1 MDNGVAIRTDKLT
14 RRFGRT
20 IAVDGLDLEVPRGCV
35 LGLAGR
41 NGAGKTTAIRML
53 LGLLR
58 PTAGSATV
66 LGLDPRKKDVAIR
79 RRVGYVPESHHIY
92 PWMRV
97 REVTRFCAPF
107 YPTWSPER
115 CAELLDRF
123 GLDPSQKVKA
133 LSRGMVAKV
142 ALTLALAHDPEL
154 LVLDEPTS
162 GLDVVVRREF
172 LGSIVR
178 LIAEEGRTV
187 LLSSHLLAD
196 VERVADRIA
205 LLDGGKLRL
214 VEDLVALK
222 ARFRRLDITFPADPP
237 AELPIGGVLSTHRD
251 GRRCELILDHF
262 APAALAAL
270 RAACPSA
277 RIEEHDMGL
286 EDIFVALVGGERQEG
301 DSHRGTEATEQAKSA
316 SEGEA

>member
-1 MDNGVAIRTDKLT
+1 
-14 RRFGRT
+14 
-20 IAVDGLDLEVPRGCV
+20 
-35 LGLAGR
+35 
-41 NGAGKTTAIRML
+41 ML

-79 RRVGYVPESHHIY
+79 RRVGYVPETHHIY

-97 REVTRFCAPF
+97 REVTWFCAPF
-107 YPTWSPER
+107 YPTWSDAR
-115 CAELLDRF
+115 CTELLARF
-123 GLDPSQKVKA
+123 DLDPAQKIKE

-205 LLDGGKLRL
+205 LLDEGRLKL
-214 VEDLVALK
+214 VEDLASLK
-222 ARFRRLDITFPADPP
+222 ARFRRVEVTFPDEPP

-251 GRRCELILDHF
+251 GRRWELILDHF
-262 APAALAAL
+262 APAALAHL
-270 RAACPSA
+270 RTACPA
-277 RIEEHDMGL
+277 GRIEEHDMGL
-286 EDIFVALVGGERQEG
+286 EDIFVALVGGE
-301 DSHRGTEATEQAKSA
+301 